1 MANPKKD
8 QPGSPAPNPKPK
20 GNLSG
25 GATVIDMASMRCK
38 ADGCNKKSS
47 RADFC
52 EEHFEWFKMGLIT
65 KEGKRAADF
74 EKKFQQHINHQKK
87 SA

>member
-1 MANPKKD
+1 MGNAKKE
-8 QPGSPAPNPKPK
+8 QPGSPSPKPQK
-20 GNLSG
+20 QQ

-38 ADGCNKKSS
+38 ADGCNKKST

-65 KEGKRAADF
+65 REGKRAADF
-74 EKKFQQHINHQKK
+74 EKKFQQYMNQQKK
-87 SA
+87 AA

>member
-8 QPGSPAPNPKPK
+8 QSPHPAPKPK
-20 GNLSG
+20 NQGG

-47 RADFC
+47 KADFC

-65 KEGKRAADF
+65 KEGHRAADF
-74 EKKFQQHINHQKK
+74 EKKFQQYLKHQKK
-87 SA
+87 AA